1 MKDIKLTKEEL
12 EEVKNLQ
19 QSLNSL
25 QEKLG
30 LISLESLN
38 LEIQKEDIKFQVR
51 EIINQEVIFL
61 EKIHNKYGEGK
72 ILLEEN

>member
-51 EIINQEVIFL
+51 EIINQEAILL